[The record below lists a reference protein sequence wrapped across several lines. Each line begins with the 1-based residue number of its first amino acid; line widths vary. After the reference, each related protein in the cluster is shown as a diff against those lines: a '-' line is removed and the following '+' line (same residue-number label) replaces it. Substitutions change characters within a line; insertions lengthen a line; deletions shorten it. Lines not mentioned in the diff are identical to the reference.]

1 MEPRLRSYPRRLVE
15 GFGKTGSSTAPGPGA
30 TAGSIRAATFARAS
44 WRPCSDPRRGSG
56 GAAPIEPWHETI
68 RHEADD
74 PDVGVLPAIRAWS
87 TPRSGG
93 HPSEADRATPAH
105 AHDPGYDPATAL
117 MARGRDGA
125 PIAPALVEMT
135 TAAGVLTARDHP
147 PPADPPHI
155 DRVLPAMRTVRVHL
169 RALFRRDGLP
179 ERVLCD
185 NGPPW
190 GTAGSGQRYEALGLA
205 VPASRYRASERS
217 FPEAL
222 PVWEYGPTDAVR
234 KVSCDG
240 TINFRGRPFD
250 LDKAFRGESVAVR
263 PTVEDGLFGI
273 DFGVH
278 EVAQPDLRVQDRPS

>member
-155 DRVLPAMRTVRVHL
+155 DRVLPAMRTVP
-169 RALFRRDGLP
+169 D
-179 ERVLCD
+179 
-185 NGPPW
+185 
-190 GTAGSGQRYEALGLA
+190 LGLEPA
-205 VPASRYRASERS
+205 VVHVIDREADPVDHRRQWSTDGHTALVRA
-217 FPEAL
+217 
-222 PVWEYGPTDAVR
+222 DDR
-234 KVSCDG
+234 KV
-240 TINFRGRPFD
+240 
-250 LDKAFRGESVAVR
+250 LHHGEETSLAAIA
-263 PTVEDGLFGI
+263 D
-273 DFGVH
+273 
-278 EVAQPDLRVQDRPS
+278 AM